1 MLVSMP
7 LNTKTVFK
15 PPRYGYTEGA
25 VCNMSH
31 SEGYSCDWLF
41 LAKCHI
47 LYQISKHRF

>member
-25 VCNMSH
+25 VCSLSH
-31 SEGYSCDWLF
+31 SEGYSCDRALPGKVSHF
-41 LAKCHI
+41 VLD
-47 LYQISKHRF
+47 